1 MRNTSYR
8 RRSGL
13 KITGDLSRM
22 GTGVAVIPTVMLF
35 EPDHPEAIQCGAPGC
50 GAWVKRLT
58 NGRPMAHA
66 AGGQKPSV
74 RAGRYKCEGSGV
86 S

>member
-13 KITGDLSRM
+13 RITGDLSRM
-22 GTGVAVIPTVMLF
+22 GGSTITYPMVELLPADDPDAIVCGACGVAVRMLS
-35 EPDHPEAIQCGAPGC
+35 
-50 GAWVKRLT
+50 
-58 NGRPMAHA
+58 NGRPVCHA
-66 AGGQKPSV
+66 AGGYRPNVKQ
-74 RAGRYKCEGSGV
+74 GMYKCEGSGV